1 MEATPFILYA
11 MYFLLITAG
20 AGILYLVGM
29 AAVYF
34 PKLLYLLASFRR
46 GEQSMVLRC
55 PTCGEKALALLMLK
69 EKSSAPGYR
78 KWGQYGVY
86 ECSVCGHREIVK

>member
-1 MEATPFILYA
+1 
-11 MYFLLITAG
+11 
-20 AGILYLVGM
+20 
-29 AAVYF
+29 
-34 PKLLYLLASFRR
+34 
-46 GEQSMVLRC
+46 MVLRC

-69 EKSSAPGYR
+69 DKSSAPGYR